1 MKQILNT
8 LPSTCIT
15 TTHFLNSIPF
25 LGPHPVVEAK
35 LDCEAT
41 TISVSWKKP
50 EEGTM
55 TGYRVTCLTKEEVE
69 KEKENKEKEGKEK
82 KRIIRCLFYHV
93 VFFIVDSKEG
103 IHFFSPF
110 TLHCILQLYQSYS
123 LSG

>member
-1 MKQILNT
+1 M
-8 LPSTCIT
+8 
-15 TTHFLNSIPF
+15 
-25 LGPHPVVEAK
+25 VEAK

-103 IHFFSPF
+103 IHFFPF
-110 TLHCILQLYQSYS
+110 YFALYSSTVSKLQFIRIMHVL
-123 LSG
+123 